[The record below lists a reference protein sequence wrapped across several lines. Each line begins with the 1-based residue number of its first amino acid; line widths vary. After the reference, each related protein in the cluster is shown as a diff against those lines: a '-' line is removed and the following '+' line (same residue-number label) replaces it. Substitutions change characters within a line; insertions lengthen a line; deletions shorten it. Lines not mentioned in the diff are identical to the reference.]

1 MKYETRDDYEWT
13 DDSNPEGVT
22 DEQIKGLLGQYN
34 CSLDGNRDEWID
46 RIFDCK
52 KGLDMYNE
60 ATSANENL
68 EYAKASELYLEA
80 ALLSKKV
87 GRRPIGI
94 GKESEAR
101 GWFAKGMSMNPQSPE
116 DHIELAKI
124 YDKGVKACN
133 IALEF
138 GGNEV
143 ADAVNLRHNEGH
155 KYSSL
160 ASAEI
165 KKADR
170 LPDVSQGEVKAEHYF
185 VASEYVL
192 SAASCH
198 RSASEILLANNKMA
212 EYHTQLGI
220 FFSRTATSH
229 DFCAWGNCSL
239 ENWEVASEELEKA
252 KELYHKAIGEF
263 QKSIKLD
270 PPGKHVQNNVELA
283 ESDLKLTNQWLDD
296 VRPKINQIAIDTN
309 RVTKSEDSPCLDI
322 RLESIEGMIENL
334 VSTVTVNL
342 ENTGS
347 ANANNVQMELQS
359 SFIDGETNA
368 SLTQIIA
375 GCSARKGFSIIPS
388 KAGKPNITLH
398 ISYSDPWGENYSNEI
413 DAVIVVARREEERPP
428 PATIINVKGDY
439 IDDRD
444 TIIQDSV
451 ISRSNIGTGEKSKAE
466 ELREAKAL
474 LDDGII
480 DDAEFKQMKK
490 EILGK

>member
-1 MKYETRDDYEWT
+1 MKYATRDDYEWKGIT
-13 DDSNPEGVT
+13 DD
-22 DEQIKGLLGQYN
+22 QIKGLLNQYN
-34 CSLDGNRDEWID
+34 CSLSGTRDELID
-46 RIFDCK
+46 RIIDSMK
-52 KGLDMYNE
+52 AGEMYNE
-60 ATSANENL
+60 AASAYENF
-68 EYAKASELYLEA
+68 ECAKASELYLEA
-80 ALLSKKV
+80 AFFYKKV
-87 GRRPIGI
+87 GRRPISI
-94 GKESEAR
+94 EKESEAR
-101 GWFAKGMSMNPQSPE
+101 GWFAKGMSMDPQTP
-116 DHIELAKI
+116 DDYIELAEI

-138 GGNEV
+138 GEGNKVTDE
-143 ADAVNLRHNEGH
+143 VNLRHNEGH
-155 KYSSL
+155 KYVNL
-160 ASAEI
+160 AYAEI

-185 VASEYVL
+185 VASEYAL

-198 RSASEILLANNKMA
+198 RSASEILLANNRMA
-212 EYHTQLGI
+212 DYHTQLGT
-220 FFSRTATSH
+220 FLSRTGTSH
-229 DFCAWGNCSL
+229 DYCAWGNCSL

-252 KELYHKAIGEF
+252 KKIYYKAIGEF
-263 QKSIKLD
+263 KKSIKLD
-270 PPGKHVQNNVELA
+270 PPGKHVQNNVKIV

-309 RVTKSEDSPCLDI
+309 KVTKSEDSPRLDI

-347 ANANNVQMELQS
+347 ANANNVQMELRS

-368 SLTQIIA
+368 SLTQIVA
-375 GCSARKGFSIIPS
+375 GSSARKGFSIIPS

-413 DAVIVVARREEERPP
+413 DAVIEVARREEERPP

-451 ISRSNIGTGEKSKAE
+451 VSKSNIGAGGKSKSE

-480 DDAEFKQMKK
+480 DAAEFKQMKK

>member
-1 MKYETRDDYEWT
+1 MKYATRDDYEW
-13 DDSNPEGVT
+13 EGVT
-22 DEQIKGLLGQYN
+22 DEQIKGLLNRHN

-60 ATSANENL
+60 ATSANVNL

-80 ALLSKKV
+80 AHLFQKV
-87 GRRPIGI
+87 GNPIHTV
-94 GKESEAR
+94 KDSEGR
-101 GWFAKGMSMNPQSPE
+101 GLFAKAMSMNPQSPE
-116 DHIELAKI
+116 DHLKLADLYGKS
-124 YDKGVKACN
+124 AEAWN
-133 IALEF
+133 IAF
-138 GGNEV
+138 GASSSSKPESEIAAEV
-143 ADAVNLRHNEGH
+143 NMRHAEGH
-155 KYSSL
+155 KYSNLADAEVKRASSL
-160 ASAEI
+160 PKNSSG
-165 KKADR
+165 KT
-170 LPDVSQGEVKAEHYF
+170 KAEHFFSASEYLLSASSCHR
-185 VASEYVL
+185 VASEIAL
-192 SAASCH
+192 
-198 RSASEILLANNKMA
+198 ENKR
-212 EYHTQLGI
+212 EGDYYTQLGI
-220 FFSRTATSH
+220 YLNRTAGSH
-229 DFCAWGNCSL
+229 LNYGIGHSSL
-239 ENWEVASEELEKA
+239 ENWEIALEEFSKA
-252 KELYHKAIGEF
+252 KDIDNKALKEF
-263 QKSIKLD
+263 QKSLEK
-270 PPGKHVQNNVELA
+270 QNTKVLVTNLQIA
-283 ESDLKLTNQWLDD
+283 EDDLIIVNKWIDYVL
-296 VRPKINQIAIDTN
+296 PKIKKVSTDTDKLSN
-309 RVTKSEDSPCLDI
+309 SGDYPSLDI

-334 VSTVTVNL
+334 VSTVIVNL

-375 GCSARKGFSIIPS
+375 GSSARKSFSILPS

-413 DAVIVVARREEERPP
+413 DAVIEVARREEERPP

-451 ISRSNIGTGEKSKAE
+451 VSRSNIGTGEKSKAE